1 MAYYRK
7 KNAKSKTGTFY
18 KRKSYARYKK
28 KPSAS
33 IVRTIKK
40 VINKS
45 TETKIA
51 NFNTG
56 ASLIKF
62 NSGIN
67 VVGDYYQVVPDI
79 AQGSMINERIG
90 DSIRAQSL
98 RIKGYLKLNINTS
111 PSVPSVPTVIVRLM
125 VVSLK
130 TKSNFD
136 EVIGSSA
143 PLNGLIRRGGVTTTF
158 AGNLNDINA
167 EINSELWTKH
177 YDRKFYL
184 SQDFVHTAIGTSNIK
199 NTVKFFN
206 INVKCKDKVLKY
218 DDGTS
223 SGLLPTNFSPV
234 LLVGYSFLDGSSPDT
249 TNTAVGIYYD
259 ADLLFKDN

>member
-1 MAYYRK
+1 MAYYRR
-7 KNAKSKTGTFY
+7 KNAKRKTGTFY

-45 TETKIA
+45 TETKVA

-56 ASLIKF
+56 ASLLKF

-67 VVGDYYQVVPDI
+67 SVADYYQVVPSI
-79 AQGSMINERIG
+79 VQGPMINERIG

-98 RIKGYLKLNINTS
+98 RIKGYVKLDIITTA
-111 PSVPSVPTVIVRLM
+111 SVPNVSTVLVRLM

-130 TKSNFD
+130 SKSNYD
-136 EVIGSSA
+136 EVIGSSS
-143 PLNGLIRRGGVTTTF
+143 PLNGLIRRGGITTTF

-184 SQDFVHTAIGTSNIK
+184 SQDYLNTAVGAADIR

-206 INVKCKDKVLKY
+206 INIKCKDKVLKY

-223 SGLLPTNFSPV
+223 AGVLPTNFAPV
-234 LLVGYSFLDGSSPDT
+234 LLVGYSFLNGTAPDT
-249 TNTAVGIYYD
+249 VNTAVGIYYD
-259 ADLLFKDN
+259 ADLFFKDN